1 MTLQARYDHAWTDV
15 LSVAGVRFLV
25 EFADSQCDLLKLLDM
40 DVMILDKL
48 LHLLKFWLWTLRSC
62 LLSDRAEWLHE

>member
-1 MTLQARYDHAWTDV
+1 M

-62 LLSDRAEWLHE
+62 LLSDRAEWCYMSSNFQNLS